1 MYKFYNSVPLIL
13 SIAMSVYVL
22 VCSHLTRWPLFGGQ
36 NNKYVFFHRICLKV
50 EEKTGKNWA
59 SSNIYTFCKGGQ
71 VPKINDVLVRRFDH

>member
-1 MYKFYNSVPLIL
+1 MAI
-13 SIAMSVYVL
+13 I
-22 VCSHLTRWPLFGGQ
+22 GGQ

-71 VPKINDVLVRRFDH
+71 VPKINEKQFELARNSSYGVNFTEINKVKGREI

>member
-1 MYKFYNSVPLIL
+1 MQPPEQVAI
-13 SIAMSVYVL
+13 I
-22 VCSHLTRWPLFGGQ
+22 GGQ

-71 VPKINDVLVRRFDH
+71 VPKINDVLVRRFDHWWDSFGQDAKKIG

>member
-1 MYKFYNSVPLIL
+1 MAIV
-13 SIAMSVYVL
+13 
-22 VCSHLTRWPLFGGQ
+22 GGQ